1 MFFVGR
7 FALWFIFANGNKPE
21 KFFFEMKIS
30 RISWTVMAAS
40 VVAWPVRAEKT
51 DSLRNEKVHPIDE
64 VVVTGS
70 REATDLRK
78 LPVSVS
84 VVGRKRLDEA
94 HRASLL
100 PTLTER
106 VPGLFITSRGIMGYG
121 VSTGAA
127 GGMTLR
133 GVGNAPTTGLLVLI
147 DGHPQYM
154 GLMGHPIADAYR
166 SNLAERVEVVRGPAS
181 MIYGS
186 NAMGGVVNIVTR
198 KMREEGVKT
207 DLQAGYGSYNTL
219 QTELTNRIR
228 AGRFSSV
235 VSGSYDRSDGH
246 RKDMGFE
253 QYGGSVR
260 LGYELSKAWSVAADV
275 QLTHFNA
282 QNPGTVSE
290 PLLDNISHITR
301 GAASVTLDNRY
312 ERTSGSLS
320 FFYNWGRHKIDDG
333 YSAGEQP
340 LDYRF
345 RSNDR
350 MMGVSWFQNRSFFRG
365 NRTTFGLDYRHFGG
379 KAWNCYLNGD
389 PDKVSADKTM
399 DEVAAYVDFR
409 QNLTAWFTLDAGVR
423 VDHHSHAGTE
433 WVPQAGVSFQ
443 LPADAQIK
451 LSASKGFRF
460 PTIRE
465 MYMFPP
471 QNPDLRP
478 ERLWNYEISF
488 AQRLFDG
495 KFSYGANLFY
505 IDGENLIQTVRV
517 DGRPLNVNTGRIEN
531 TGLELQAAW
540 RVSSV
545 WSIEANYSYLH
556 MEYPVLAAP
565 RNKLFVGADFVK
577 GRWSASTGV
586 QYVKGLYTSLNPT
599 TAEEAFVLWNV
610 SGRVQVA
617 RRCAVFVRGENL
629 LAQRYEI
636 NAGFPMPKATFL
648 GGIELNL

>member
-1 MFFVGR
+1 
-7 FALWFIFANGNKPE
+7 
-21 KFFFEMKIS
+21 MKIK
-30 RISWTVMAAS
+30 RIALVLSSLSAFLSGYA
-40 VVAWPVRAEKT
+40 RADML
-51 DSLRNEKVHPIDE
+51 DSLRNEVPHAIDE

-84 VVGRKRLDEA
+84 IVDRKRLEQSY
-94 HRASLL
+94 RPSLL

-106 VPGLFITSRGIMGYG
+106 VPGLFVTGRGVMGYG

-133 GVGNAPTTGLLVLI
+133 GVGGSPTTGMLVLI

-166 SNLAERVEVVRGPAS
+166 SDLADKVEVVRGPAS

-198 KMREEGVKT
+198 KMHEDGVKT
-207 DLQAGYGSYNTL
+207 DLRAGYGSYNTV
-219 QTELTNRIR
+219 QSELTNRIR
-228 AGRFSSV
+228 AGRFTSV
-235 VSGSYDRSDGH
+235 VTGSYDRSDGH
-246 RKDMGFE
+246 RRDMDFE

-260 LGYELSKAWSVAADV
+260 LGYEVSKAWNLAANV

-282 QNPGTVSE
+282 QNPGTVSA

-301 GAASVTLDNRY
+301 GVASVVLDNHY

-320 FFYNWGRHKIDDG
+320 FFYNWGFHKINDG
-333 YSAGEQP
+333 YSVGQQP

-345 RSNDR
+345 RSRDR
-350 MMGVSWFQNRSFFRG
+350 MMGVSWFQNYSFFRG
-365 NRTTFGLDYRHFGG
+365 NRVTFGLDYQHFGG
-379 KAWNCYLNGD
+379 KAWNRYLNGD
-389 PDKVSADKTM
+389 PDAVSADKTM
-399 DEVAAYVDFR
+399 DEVAGYIDFR
-409 QNLTAWFTLDAGVR
+409 QSLTSWLTLDVGAR

-488 AQRLFDG
+488 AQRLFGG
-495 KFSYGANLFY
+495 KFSYGVNVFY

-531 TGLELQAAW
+531 TGLELQVAW
-540 RVSSV
+540 RLSPV
-545 WSIEANYSYLH
+545 WSVDANYSYLH

-565 RNKLFVGADFVK
+565 RNKLFVGADFAK

-586 QYVKGLYTSLNPT
+586 QYVKGLYTSLTPT
-599 TAEEAFVLWNV
+599 IEEEAFVLWNV
-610 SGRVQVA
+610 SGRVRVA
-617 RRCAVFVRGENL
+617 RWLSVFVRGENL

-648 GGIELNL
+648 GGIELDF

>member
-1 MFFVGR
+1 
-7 FALWFIFANGNKPE
+7 
-21 KFFFEMKIS
+21 MKINRFGWLLAGS
-30 RISWTVMAAS
+30 LAVSWPAA
-40 VVAWPVRAEKT
+40 AGTQTTLAPAA
-51 DSLRNEKVHPIDE
+51 DSLHREKVHPIDE

-84 VVGRKRLDEA
+84 VVGRERIA
-94 HRASLL
+94 NAARSSLL

-106 VPGLFITSRGIMGYG
+106 VPGLFVTGRGVMGYG

-133 GVGNAPTTGLLVLI
+133 GVGGSPTTGMLVLI

-166 SNLAERVEVVRGPAS
+166 SNLAEQVEVVRGPAS

-198 KMREEGVKT
+198 KMHDDGVRT

-228 AGRFSSV
+228 AGRFTSV
-235 VSGSYDRSDGH
+235 VTGSYDRSDGH
-246 RKDMGFE
+246 RRDMGFE
-253 QYGGSVR
+253 QYGGSAR
-260 LGYELSKAWSVAADV
+260 LGYEFSKAWSLAANV

-282 QNPGTVSE
+282 QNPGTVSA
-290 PLLDNISHITR
+290 PLFDNLSHITR
-301 GAASVTLDNRY
+301 GVASASLSNRY
-312 ERTSGSLS
+312 EKSSGSLS
-320 FFYNWGRHKIDDG
+320 FFYNWGRHRINDG

-345 RSNDR
+345 RSRDR
-350 MMGVSWFQNRSFFRG
+350 MAGVSWYQNFALFRG
-365 NRTTFGLDYRHFGG
+365 NRTTLGFDYRHFGG
-379 KAWNCYLNGD
+379 KAWNRYLNGD
-389 PDKVSADKTM
+389 PDRVTADKTM

-409 QNLTAWFTLDAGVR
+409 QHLTAWFTVDAGVR
-423 VDHHSHAGTE
+423 IDRHSHAGTE

-443 LPADAQIK
+443 LPLDAQIK

-478 ERLWNYEISF
+478 ERLWNYELAF
-488 AQRLFDG
+488 AQRLFG
-495 KFSYGANLFY
+495 GRFSYGVNIFR
-505 IDGENLIQTVRV
+505 INGENLIQTVRI

-540 RVSSV
+540 RISRAWAVD
-545 WSIEANYSYLH
+545 ANYSYLH
-556 MEYPVLAAP
+556 MKYPVLAAP
-565 RNKLFVGADFVK
+565 RNKLFVGADFAK
-577 GRWSASTGV
+577 GRWNVSTGV
-586 QYVKGLYTSLNPT
+586 QFVKGLYTALNPVVT
-599 TAEEAFVLWNV
+599 ENDFVLWNLT
-610 SGRVQVA
+610 GRLQVA
-617 RRCAVFVRGENL
+617 RWLGLFVLGENL

-636 NAGFPMPKATFL
+636 NAGFPMPKATVL
-648 GGIELNL
+648 AGVNLDF

>member
-1 MFFVGR
+1 
-7 FALWFIFANGNKPE
+7 
-21 KFFFEMKIS
+21 MKINRFVLLS
-30 RISWTVMAAS
+30 TVGA
-40 VVAWPVRAEKT
+40 VLPWFVRAET
-51 DSLRNEKVHPIDE
+51 ADSLRSERVHPIGE

-70 REATDLRK
+70 RDAIDLRK

-84 VVGRKRLDEA
+84 VVGRERLAESY
-94 HRASLL
+94 RPSLL

-106 VPGLFITSRGIMGYG
+106 VPGLFITGRGVMGYG

-133 GVGNAPTTGLLVLI
+133 GVGNSPTTGMLVLI

-198 KMREEGVKT
+198 KMHDEGVRT
-207 DLQAGYGSYNTL
+207 DLRAGYGSYNTL

-228 AGRFSSV
+228 AGRFTSV
-235 VSGSYDRSDGH
+235 VTGSYDRSDGH
-246 RKDMGFE
+246 RKDMDFE
-253 QYGGSVR
+253 QYGGSAR
-260 LGYELSKAWSVAADV
+260 LGYELSEVWNLAANV

-282 QNPGTVSE
+282 QNPGTVAA

-301 GAASVTLDNRY
+301 GVASVVLDNRY
-312 ERTSGSLS
+312 EKSSGSLS
-320 FFYNWGRHKIDDG
+320 FFYNWGRHKINDG

-345 RSNDR
+345 RSRDR
-350 MMGVSWFQNRSFFRG
+350 MLGVSWFQNYVLFRG
-365 NRTTFGLDYRHFGG
+365 NRITFGFDFQHFGG
-379 KAWNCYLNGD
+379 KAWNRYLNGD
-389 PDKVSADKTM
+389 PDRVTADKTM
-399 DEVAAYVDFR
+399 DEVAGYVDFR
-409 QNLTAWFTLDAGVR
+409 QSLMSWFTFDAGIR

-443 LPADAQIK
+443 LPADAQLK

-465 MYMFPP
+465 MYMFPL

-478 ERLWNYEISF
+478 ERLWNYEVSF
-488 AQRLFDG
+488 AQRLFG
-495 KFSYGANLFY
+495 GRLSYGANVFF

-531 TGLELQAAW
+531 AGLELQVAW
-540 RVSSV
+540 RISPV
-545 WSIEANYSYLH
+545 WSVDANYSYLH
-556 MEYPVLAAP
+556 MKYPVLAAP
-565 RNKLFVGADFVK
+565 RNKLFVGADFAK

-599 TAEEAFVLWNV
+599 LEEEAFVLWNI
-610 SGRVQVA
+610 SGRVRVA
-617 RRCAVFVRGENL
+617 RRLSVFVRGENL
-629 LAQRYEI
+629 FAQRYEI

-648 GGIELNL
+648 GGAELNF

>member
-1 MFFVGR
+1 
-7 FALWFIFANGNKPE
+7 
-21 KFFFEMKIS
+21 MKINRFGWLLAGS
-30 RISWTVMAAS
+30 LSVSWCAAAETKTETTNERKP
-40 VVAWPVRAEKT
+40 VAAV
-51 DSLRNEKVHPIDE
+51 DSMRREKVHPIDE

-70 REATDLRK
+70 RGAIDLRK

-84 VVGRKRLDEA
+84 VVGRERIA
-94 HRASLL
+94 NAYRPSLL

-106 VPGLFITSRGIMGYG
+106 VPGLFITGRGVMGYG

-127 GGMTLR
+127 GGMTMR
-133 GVGNAPTTGLLVLI
+133 GVGNSPTTGMLVLI

-198 KMREEGVKT
+198 KMHDDGVRT
-207 DLQAGYGSYNTL
+207 ELQAGYGSYNTV
-219 QTELTNRIR
+219 QTELTNRVR
-228 AGRFSSV
+228 AGRFTSV
-235 VSGSYDRSDGH
+235 VTASYDRSDGH
-246 RKDMGFE
+246 RRDMGFE
-253 QYGGSVR
+253 QYGGSAR
-260 LGYELSKAWSVAADV
+260 LGYELSKAWSLAANV

-282 QNPGTVSE
+282 QNPGTVAE
-290 PLLDNISHITR
+290 PLFDNLSHITR
-301 GAASVTLDNRY
+301 GVVSASLSNHY
-312 ERTSGSLS
+312 EKSSGSLS
-320 FFYNWGRHKIDDG
+320 FFYNWGRHKINDG

-345 RSNDR
+345 NSKDR
-350 MMGVSWFQNRSFFRG
+350 MSGVSWFQNYSFFRG
-365 NRTTFGLDYRHFGG
+365 NRVTFGFDYRHFGG
-379 KAWNCYLNGD
+379 KAWNRYLNGD
-389 PDKVSADKTM
+389 PDRVTADKTM

-409 QNLTAWFTLDAGVR
+409 QSLTSWFTLDAGVR

-443 LPADAQIK
+443 LPLDAQIK

-478 ERLWNYEISF
+478 ERLWNYELSF
-488 AQRLFDG
+488 AQRLFG
-495 KFSYGANLFY
+495 GRFSYGLNLFY
-505 IDGENLIQTVRV
+505 IDGENLIQTVRI
-517 DGRPLNVNTGRIEN
+517 DGRPKNVNTGRIDN
-531 TGLELQAAW
+531 AGIELQAAW
-540 RVSSV
+540 RISRAWSV
-545 WSIEANYSYLH
+545 DANYSYLH

-565 RNKLFVGADFVK
+565 RNKLFVGADFAK

-586 QYVKGLYTSLNPT
+586 QFVKGLYTALNPVET
-599 TAEEAFVLWNV
+599 ENDFVLWNLTGCV
-610 SGRVQVA
+610 RVAGRLSI
-617 RRCAVFVRGENL
+617 FVRGENL

-636 NAGFPMPKATFL
+636 NAGFPMPKATVLAGAKFDF
-648 GGIELNL
+648 

>member
-1 MFFVGR
+1 M
-7 FALWFIFANGNKPE
+7 ALAL
-21 KFFFEMKIS
+21 S
-30 RISWTVMAAS
+30 ALS
-40 VVAWPVRAEKT
+40 PVYAGAET
-51 DSLRNEKVHPIDE
+51 SDSLRNERVHTIGE

-70 REATDLRK
+70 REAIDLRK

-84 VVGRKRLDEA
+84 VIGRERLEQSF
-94 HRASLL
+94 RPSLL

-106 VPGLFITSRGIMGYG
+106 VPGLFITGRGVMGYG
-121 VSTGAA
+121 VSTGAS
-127 GGMTLR
+127 GGMTMR
-133 GVGNAPTTGLLVLI
+133 GVGNSPTTGMLVLI

-166 SNLAERVEVVRGPAS
+166 SDLADKVEVVRGPAS

-198 KMREEGVKT
+198 KMHEDGVKT

-228 AGRFSSV
+228 AGRFTSV
-235 VSGSYDRSDGH
+235 VTGSYDRSDGH
-246 RKDMGFE
+246 RKDMDFE

-260 LGYELSKAWSVAADV
+260 LGYELSKAWSLAAHA
-275 QLTHFNA
+275 QMTHFNA
-282 QNPGTVSE
+282 QNPGTVSA
-290 PLLDNISHITR
+290 PLSDNISHITR
-301 GAASVTLDNRY
+301 GVASVVLDNRY
-312 ERTSGSLS
+312 ERSSGSLS

-333 YSAGEQP
+333 YSVGQQP

-345 RSNDR
+345 NSRDR
-350 MMGVSWFQNRSFFRG
+350 MMGVSWFQNHAFFRG
-365 NRTTFGLDYRHFGG
+365 NRVTFGFDYQHFGG
-379 KAWNCYLNGD
+379 KAWNRYLNGE

-399 DEVAAYVDFR
+399 DEVAGYVDFR
-409 QNLTAWFTLDAGVR
+409 QSLTGWLTLDAGVR
-423 VDHHSHAGTE
+423 IDRHSHAGTE

-478 ERLWNYEISF
+478 ERLWNYEVSF
-488 AQRLFDG
+488 AQRLFGG
-495 KFSYGANLFY
+495 KLSYGVNVY
-505 IDGENLIQTVRV
+505 CIDGENLIQTVRI

-531 TGLELQAAW
+531 AGLELQVAW
-540 RVSSV
+540 RLSSA
-545 WSIEANYSYLH
+545 WSVDANYSYLH

-565 RNKLFVGADFVK
+565 RHKLFVGADFAK

-586 QYVKGLYTSLNPT
+586 QYVAGLYTSLSPT
-599 TAEEAFVLWNV
+599 TEEEAFVLWNV
-610 SGRVQVA
+610 SGRVRVA
-617 RRCAVFVRGENL
+617 RWLNIFVRGENL

-636 NAGFPMPKATFL
+636 NAGFPMPKATFV
-648 GGIELNL
+648 GGMELDF